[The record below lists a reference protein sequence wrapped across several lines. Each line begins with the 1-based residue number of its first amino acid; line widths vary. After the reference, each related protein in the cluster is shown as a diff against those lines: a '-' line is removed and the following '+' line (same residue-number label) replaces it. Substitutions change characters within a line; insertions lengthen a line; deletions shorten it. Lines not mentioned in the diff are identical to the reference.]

1 MQLLHFREKA
11 RERRAGRPSRLG
23 RQGADGVADRGD
35 LRFEPVKIE
44 APSCEQ
50 EGLGE
55 AQHAVQL
62 VDGGEHGI
70 LRRAV
75 HAAECAAPSF
85 PPR

>member
-1 MQLLHFREKA
+1 MQLLHLGEEA
-11 RERRAGRPSRLG
+11 RKGRARGAPRLG
-23 RQGADGVADRGD
+23 RQGGDGVADRRD
-35 LRFEPVKIE
+35 LPLQPVKIE

-55 AQHAVQL
+55 AQHAVQFI
-62 VDGGEHGI
+62 DGGEHGI